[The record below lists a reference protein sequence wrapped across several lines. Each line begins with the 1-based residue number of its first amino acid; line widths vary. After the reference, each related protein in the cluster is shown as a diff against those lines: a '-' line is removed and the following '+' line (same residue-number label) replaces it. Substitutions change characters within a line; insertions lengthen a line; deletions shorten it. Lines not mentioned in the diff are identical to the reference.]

1 MSQDSGP
8 SESQAAHTRFSFK
21 LLWRFFPTVKPHLSL
36 VLGGLA
42 AIPVITAAGIWR
54 PLLIKRSIDVSIPQ
68 QDLPGLMQVALL
80 FLGAVVLE
88 YLATG
93 TQLYCLQ
100 RAGHTSIRDLR
111 RQVFSHI
118 LRLPAS
124 YFDKHPVGVLVS
136 RTTSDIE
143 ALSETL
149 SFGVFTII
157 SDVVL
162 ILGTLVTMFM
172 LSPRLT
178 LMSLAV
184 APVLFLLI
192 RIFSRLLRRWHL
204 EIRKSQGTQIGYLT
218 EQLTGVGVLQL
229 FGREGAAKAR
239 FSELSDRYRRAT
251 KRANI
256 FDAMLYSIMDGLT
269 ALCVALLVFFAA
281 PMVLDV
287 SQHGQSAVSL
297 GLLFAFVDYLQ
308 RIFVPIREFS
318 GKVATVQRAVAALDR
333 VFHVLD
339 EPAETRSGVQD
350 PRLARWTGALRVKD
364 LRFAYGEQGP
374 DILKGVSFSVE
385 RAEIVAVVGRTGSG
399 KTSLGRVLAQIY
411 AGYRGSVQME
421 IAQEG
426 AASEWVELRD
436 FEPAM
441 LRRQLLLVQQDVFL
455 FDDSV
460 AFNVALGDE
469 SLSGDPQAIAQ
480 ALEVVQATSMV
491 QSRGGHDFRVGERG
505 KQLSAGEIQLL
516 AFARVAAR
524 APRML
529 ILDEATSNVDSATE
543 HKVQAAIERVFEGR
557 AVLVIAH
564 RLSTVRNADKILVF
578 DAGQIVESG
587 THDVLMQAAGI
598 YADLYK
604 SGLQEASTTTA

>member
-1 MSQDSGP
+1 MSASEQPGP
-8 SESQAAHTRFSFK
+8 ETQPRLSAS
-21 LLWRFFPTVKPHLSL
+21 LLLRFFPTVKPHIRLIL
-36 VLGGLA
+36 TGLA
-42 AIPVITAAGIWR
+42 AIPIITGVGIWR
-54 PLLIKRSIDVSIPQ
+54 PLLVKRAIDQFIPSGE
-68 QDLPGLMQVALL
+68 LEGLLQTSLL
-80 FLGAVVLE
+80 FFGAVVVE
-88 YLATG
+88 YLAVG

-100 RAGHTSIRDLR
+100 RAGHTTIRDLR
-111 RQVFSHI
+111 RNVFSHI

-162 ILGTLVTMFM
+162 ILGTLVTMFL

-184 APVLFLLI
+184 APVIFLLI
-192 RIFSRLLRRWHL
+192 RVFSQLLRRWHL
-204 EIRKSQGTQIGYLT
+204 EIRQSQGTQIGYLT
-218 EQLTGVGVLQL
+218 EQLTGVGVIQL
-229 FGREGAAKAR
+229 FGREDAVRRR

-269 ALCVALLVFFAA
+269 ALCVALLVYFAA
-281 PMVLDV
+281 PMVLDLTPQEQSPV
-287 SQHGQSAVSL
+287 SI

-308 RIFVPIREFS
+308 RVFVPIREFS
-318 GKVATVQRAVAALDR
+318 GKVATVQRAIAALDR

-339 EPAETRSGVQD
+339 EPAESRSGQTQ
-350 PRLARWTGALRVKD
+350 PSLGQWTGALKVRD
-364 LRFAYGEQGP
+364 LYFAYSGQGP
-374 DILKGVSFSVE
+374 DILRGVSFEVG
-385 RAEIVAVVGRTGSG
+385 AGEIVAVVGRTGSG

-411 AGYRGSVQME
+411 PGYRGSVQME
-421 IAQEG
+421 LKD
-426 AASEWVELRD
+426 ASGRTSWAELSD
-436 FEPAM
+436 FEPAQ
-441 LRRQLLLVQQDVFL
+441 LRRHLLLVQQDVFL

-460 AFNVALGDE
+460 AFNVALGDPE
-469 SLSGDPQAIAQ
+469 LSGDTKRIDA
-480 ALEVVQATSMV
+480 ALEVVQATAMV
-491 QSRGGHDFRVGERG
+491 RERGGHGFRVGERG
-505 KQLSAGEIQLL
+505 KQLSAGEMQLL

-524 APRML
+524 SPRML

-543 HKVQAAIERVFEGR
+543 RKVQAAIERVFDGR
-557 AVLVIAH
+557 SVLVIAH

-578 DAGQIVESG
+578 DAGEVVESG
-587 THDVLMQAAGI
+587 DHEALMRLRGI
-598 YADLYK
+598 YASLYR
-604 SGLQEASTTTA
+604 SGLQEQGGSAT